1 MKNKILVLTGVF
13 FIATLL
19 FVSCS
24 RTEENVPLGE
34 DTTEITVQNFVRP
47 ASLRNQEI
55 PFTVITQTGVDVTA
69 QAQFYVDGQ
78 AIDGNVFSSSEVGD
92 FVAYATYDL
101 DGVEVSTTPEEL

>member
-1 MKNKILVLTGVF
+1 MKKKIITQLGAL

-55 PFTVITQTGVDVTA
+55 PFTVITQTGADVTL
-69 QAQFYVDGQ
+69 QAQFCRW
-78 AIDGNVFSSSEVGD
+78 AGN
-92 FVAYATYDL
+92 
-101 DGVEVSTTPEEL
+101 